1 MFLYKFRRRM
11 ETARRTAL
19 WGWTLGKISLV
30 FATVVVMVVV
40 GACTQIEAPTSTP
53 SDTPLLSEPAPN
65 PSGSQSQAA
74 DTSLSTTLVETTS
87 APPDARSLQNVSTV
101 SGTLEAT
108 PAAASVQ
115 PTVPLTNTPESASST
130 APVDATKTPN
140 PPAGTAPTNT
150 PIASTNSGTQ
160 TAPTVA
166 ANPNWRPG
174 FTQVPADGSRTA
186 SLRDAFT
193 TAGDTELTYTV
204 ESSRTVIARARI
216 IGTTARVDGISGGQ
230 AEITVTATAPNGA
243 SATQTFTVRV
253 REDLQPEPTATPT
266 SPTPTSAST
275 VSSNPNWRPGFT
287 QVPADGS
294 RTASLRDAFTTA
306 GDTELTYTVESSRTV
321 IARARI
327 IGTTARVDGI
337 SGGQAEITVTATA
350 PDGATASQSFPVR
363 VREDLQP
370 EPTETPTSPTPTSA
384 STVGSNP
391 NWSPGFTQVPADGSR
406 TAHLSDAFTTAGD
419 TELTY
424 AVASSRTVIARARII
439 GTTARVDGISGGTAT
454 ITVTATAPD
463 GATASQSFP
472 VRVREDLQP
481 EPTETPTSPTPTSA
495 STVGSNPNWSPGF
508 TQVPADGS
516 RTASLRDA
524 FTTAEST
531 ELTYTVESS
540 RTVIA
545 RARIIGTTAR
555 VDGISGGQATITVTA
570 TAPDGAT
577 ASQSF
582 QVQVTGG

>member
-1 MFLYKFRRRM
+1 MFLYKFWRRM
-11 ETARRTAL
+11 ETATRTAL

-40 GACTQIEAPTSTP
+40 GACTQIEAPASTP

-74 DTSLSTTLVETTS
+74 DTSPPPALAETT
-87 APPDARSLQNVSTV
+87 AATPDARSLQNVPAV

-108 PAAASVQ
+108 PTSAPAQ
-115 PTVPLTNTPESASST
+115 PTVPPANTPESASST

-140 PPAGTAPTNT
+140 PPAATAPTNT

-216 IGTTARVDGISGGQ
+216 IGTTARIDGISGGQ

-243 SATQTFTVRV
+243 LATQTFTVRV

-275 VSSNPNWRPGFT
+275 V
-287 QVPADGS
+287 
-294 RTASLRDAFTTA
+294 
-306 GDTELTYTVESSRTV
+306 
-321 IARARI
+321 
-327 IGTTARVDGI
+327 
-337 SGGQAEITVTATA
+337 
-350 PDGATASQSFPVR
+350 
-363 VREDLQP
+363 
-370 EPTETPTSPTPTSA
+370 
-384 STVGSNP
+384 GSNP
-391 NWSPGFTQVPADGSR
+391 NW
-406 TAHLSDAFTTAGD
+406 H
-419 TELTY
+419 
-424 AVASSRTVIARARII
+424 
-439 GTTARVDGISGGTAT
+439 
-454 ITVTATAPD
+454 
-463 GATASQSFP
+463 
-472 VRVREDLQP
+472 
-481 EPTETPTSPTPTSA
+481 
-495 STVGSNPNWSPGF
+495 PGF

-555 VDGISGGQATITVTA
+555 VDGISGGQAEITVTA
-570 TAPDGAT
+570 TAPNGALATQTFTVRVREDLQPEPTETPTSPTPTSASTVGSNPNWSPGFTQVPADGSRT
-577 ASQSF
+577 ASLRDAFTTAGDTELTYTVESSRT
-582 QVQVTGG
+582 VIARARIIGTTARVDGISGGTG

>member
-1 MFLYKFRRRM
+1 MFLYKFWRRM
-11 ETARRTAL
+11 DTARRTARI
-19 WGWTLGKISLV
+19 GWTLGKISLV

-74 DTSLSTTLVETTS
+74 DTSPSPALAETTS
-87 APPDARSLQNVSTV
+87 APPDARSLQSVSTV

-108 PAAASVQ
+108 PTAASVQ
-115 PTVPLTNTPESASST
+115 STVPPANTLESASST

-140 PPAGTAPTNT
+140 PPAATAPTNT
-150 PIASTNSGTQ
+150 PVPSTNPVTQ
-160 TAPTVA
+160 TAPTVT

-193 TAGDTELTYTV
+193 VDAGTELTYTV

-275 VSSNPNWRPGFT
+275 VDSNPNWRPGFT

-294 RTASLRDAFTTA
+294 RTARLRDAFVTA
-306 GDTELTYTVESSRTV
+306 GDTELSYTVESSRTVVARTRIIGTTARVDGISGGQAEITVTATAPNGASATQTFTVRVREDLQPEPTATPTSASTVGSNPNWSPGFTQVPSDGSRSASLRDAFVTAGDTELSYTVESSRTV

-337 SGGQAEITVTATA
+337 SGGQADITVTATT
-350 PDGATASQSFPVR
+350 PNGASATQTFTVR
-363 VREDLQP
+363 VREGLV
-370 EPTETPTSPTPTSA
+370 EPTPT
-384 STVGSNP
+384 
-391 NWSPGFTQVPADGSR
+391 PA
-406 TAHLSDAFTTAGD
+406 
-419 TELTY
+419 
-424 AVASSRTVIARARII
+424 
-439 GTTARVDGISGGTAT
+439 
-454 ITVTATAPD
+454 P
-463 GATASQSFP
+463 
-472 VRVREDLQP
+472 
-481 EPTETPTSPTPTSA
+481 
-495 STVGSNPNWSPGF
+495 
-508 TQVPADGS
+508 
-516 RTASLRDA
+516 
-524 FTTAEST
+524 
-531 ELTYTVESS
+531 
-540 RTVIA
+540 
-545 RARIIGTTAR
+545 
-555 VDGISGGQATITVTA
+555 
-570 TAPDGAT
+570 
-577 ASQSF
+577 
-582 QVQVTGG
+582 